1 MSAPVYAYSQNNV
14 SFAASATEPH
24 SLTAAASKYRIEQA
38 VSMLFV
44 YYSVNEFS
52 CCHTIASMIFDF

>member
-44 YYSVNEFS
+44 YYSVNDFS
-52 CCHTIASMIFDF
+52 C